1 LEIGRMMTAARLIL
15 FAHGSADPQWREPFE
30 SLQREVRRARGDG
43 AVRLCYMEFSA
54 PTLLDA
60 ADEAVRDGVGRLR
73 ILPLFMAGGA
83 HLSRDLPA
91 QADRVRERY
100 PDLQV
105 EVLAP
110 VGEDPR
116 VRALL
121 RDLALEASGPAG

>member
-1 LEIGRMMTAARLIL
+1 MPTPARLVL
-15 FAHGSADPQWREPFE
+15 FAHGSADPQWRASFE
-30 SLQREVRRARGDG
+30 SLEHAVRRARGDG
-43 AVRLCYMEFSA
+43 AVRLCYMEFCA

-60 ADEAVRDGVGRLR
+60 AAEAVRDGIRTLQ

-91 QADRVRERY
+91 QAERVRERY

-105 EVLAP
+105 EVLPP

-116 VRALL
+116 FQALL
-121 RDLALEASGPAG
+121 LDRALEAIEAAAGDG